1 MFRVRCKSCQHLF
14 SVPDDKA
21 GEPIHCPYCQ
31 NPIVIRPAGAAKLVM
46 APAFAGS
53 PAASPS
59 RTSATIQD
67 DEDEAII
74 LGEKISP
81 KLESVSLPHRA
92 KRVEAIFVN
101 CRACGQRM
109 QISTRDLGK
118 AVQCGSCQAVMKI
131 ELPTVEASVGA
142 VVVTDDDDDPPLSPP
157 ALEDIPVT
165 HSFARRRAHL
175 RRGVGE
181 KISVV
186 LLLIVLLGG
195 LVWMI
200 RHFQQSRPNPLR
212 PQPAATT
219 QSSSPAK
226 PNIQPAPVTPAVVDS
241 HSWVDAENPG
251 VWDKFIEATWGVHPS
266 AIQNLKP
273 TEPPSELFDAGSMKW
288 FQSANPPK
296 QIGPANIRSILY
308 GFLQQGDELRLCEI
322 QIQCQSAYDGEE
334 FKGYLTQKYGR
345 GADGQS
351 PFATAEWQ
359 GRTSADRD
367 VLIEIGGKSPAFDG
381 SQIRAA
387 IQGVR

>member
-1 MFRVRCKSCQHLF
+1 
-14 SVPDDKA
+14 
-21 GEPIHCPYCQ
+21 
-31 NPIVIRPAGAAKLVM
+31 
-46 APAFAGS
+46 
-53 PAASPS
+53 
-59 RTSATIQD
+59 
-67 DEDEAII
+67 
-74 LGEKISP
+74 
-81 KLESVSLPHRA
+81 
-92 KRVEAIFVN
+92 
-101 CRACGQRM
+101 M

-118 AVQCGSCQAVMKI
+118 AVQCGSCKAVMKI
-131 ELPTVEASVGA
+131 ELPTVEASAGA
-142 VVVTDDDDDPPLSPP
+142 SVVAGEDDDPPPARP

-181 KISVV
+181 KIGVV
-186 LLLIVLLGG
+186 ILLVALLGG
-195 LVWMI
+195 LAWLI
-200 RHFQQSRPNPLR
+200 RHFQQQGPNPLR
-212 PQPAATT
+212 PQPTTT
-219 QSSSPAK
+219 QSPHTAQPAAK
-226 PNIQPAPVTPAVVDS
+226 PAPVTPALVDS
-241 HSWVDAENPG
+241 HSWVDSENPG
-251 VWDKFIEATWGVHPS
+251 VWDTFIEATWGANPS

-334 FKGYLTQKYGR
+334 FKGYLAQKYGR
-345 GADGQS
+345 SGDGQS